1 MKSPSG
7 EPRGSEGL
15 QGEGGKVKG
24 RELDKSRESAL
35 TKREGSGFAELAAD
49 LLARAKQCGATE
61 ADVVVADG
69 ETFSVQVR
77 MGSVDRLTKA
87 REKRLG
93 LRVFVGKHSASSSTS
108 DFSNDSLDRFVSET
122 CTLAKA
128 VVEDPV
134 SGLPNPDQLATDQPD
149 LDLYD
154 PTRLE
159 TEFQIEQARRAEAA
173 AFATDSRITN
183 SEGADFDSSAGRVV
197 LGNSHGFI
205 GEYRSSSFSV
215 SVSPVATEPETGAM
229 QRDAWYGVQ
238 RKFSRLESPESI
250 GEEAARRT
258 VRRLGARKVS
268 TKRVPVV
275 FDQETAGSLLAN
287 LCSAASGYSLYKR
300 ASFLVGQLGV
310 KLAPDFVT
318 VYDDGRM
325 VGGLG
330 SRPFDGEGVP
340 TRKTAVLERGVLESY
355 LLDTYSGKKLGLAST
370 GNASRSV
377 GESPSVGPT
386 NFYLVPGTQ
395 SREQIVA
402 SVKDGLYV
410 TELIGFGINM
420 VTGDYSRG
428 AAGFWIENGEL
439 AYPVEEITIAGNLKT
454 MFASIETVGSDL
466 IFRGRIASPTLKIAE
481 MMVAGN

>member
-1 MKSPSG
+1 MQS
-7 EPRGSEGL
+7 
-15 QGEGGKVKG
+15 
-24 RELDKSRESAL
+24 RELETHRDSLPA
-35 TKREGSGFAELAAD
+35 KRDGTSFADLAAD
-49 LLARAKQCGATE
+49 LVERAKRGGATE

-77 MGSVDRLTKA
+77 MGAVDRLTKA

-93 LRVFVGKHSASSSTS
+93 LRVFVGKRSASSSTS
-108 DFSNDSLDRFVSET
+108 DFSNDSLDRFVAET

-134 SGLPNPDQLATDQPD
+134 SGLPDADRLASDQPD

-154 PTRLE
+154 PAKLE
-159 TEFQIEQARRAEAA
+159 TEFQIELARRAEAA
-173 AFATDSRITN
+173 AFAADSRITN

-197 LGNSHGFI
+197 LANSHGFV
-205 GEYRSSSFSV
+205 GEYRSSSFSL
-215 SVSPVATEPETGAM
+215 SVSPVATEPGTGAM

-238 RKFSRLESPESI
+238 RKFSKLDSPQSI

-258 VRRLGARKVS
+258 VRRLGARKAS

-287 LCSAASGYSLYKR
+287 LCSAASGYSLYKG
-300 ASFLVGQLGV
+300 ASFLVDRLGME
-310 KLAPDFVT
+310 LAPDFVT

-330 SRPFDGEGVP
+330 SRPFDGEGLA
-340 TRKTAVLERGVLESY
+340 TRKTTVVERGVLTSY

-377 GESPSVGPT
+377 GEGPSVGPT
-386 NFYLVPGTQ
+386 NFYLVPGTR
-395 SREQIVA
+395 SPEQIIA

-428 AAGFWIENGEL
+428 AAGFWIEHGEL

-454 MFASIETVGSDL
+454 MFASIETVGNDL
-466 IFRGRIASPTLKIAE
+466 VFRGRIASPTLKIAD